1 MVNRLN
7 VKKRET
13 STNSE
18 LKQLRSS
25 GKIPAVV
32 YGESINNAS
41 IAVEEKE
48 LIAILKSNPNA
59 IVQMDLPDQGKHPV
73 MLGEMQRDPLTRSI
87 LHIDFQQINVKN
99 PIKASVRIDV
109 SGKAKGVEEGGILQT
124 RLNELDI
131 QCLPHLIPSSVTA
144 DVSELNIGDSI
155 LVSDLQIPAEVEVL
169 SDANE
174 VVVSILVPQ
183 KPADDEET
191 EGAEAEKAEVEVIGE
206 KEEA

>member
-7 VKKRET
+7 VEKREV

-18 LKQLRSS
+18 LKQLRAS

-41 IAVEEKE
+41 IAVEQKE

-73 MLGEMQRDPLTRSI
+73 MLGEMQRDPLSRSI

-99 PIKASVRIDV
+99 PIKASVRIDI
-109 SGKAKGVEEGGILQT
+109 SGTAKGVNEGGILQL

-131 QCLPHLIPSSVTA
+131 ECLPHLIPTSITA
-144 DVSELNIGDSI
+144 DVSGLNIGDQL
-155 LVSDLQIPAEVEVL
+155 LVSDLQIPAEVEIL
-169 SDANE
+169 SEASE

-183 KPADDEET
+183 KPVDEDAED
-191 EGAEAEKAEVEVIGE
+191 EAEGTGEVEVIGE
-206 KEEA
+206 KEE